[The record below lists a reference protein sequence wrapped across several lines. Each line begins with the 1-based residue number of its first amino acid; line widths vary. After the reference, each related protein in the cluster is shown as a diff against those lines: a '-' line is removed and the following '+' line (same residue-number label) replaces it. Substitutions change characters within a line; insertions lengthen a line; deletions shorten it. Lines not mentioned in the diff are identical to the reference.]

1 MNRTLTRFA
10 LIALA
15 LALPLNACET
25 PPPSQKLPEITFAHL
40 PPIKLNVATVEVVVR
55 YRPPMKAPN
64 VEHLFPTPPLK
75 ALRTW
80 AADRVKAVGRSGK
93 AEFVIDVA
101 SVVEQPLQKKSGFTA
116 TFTKQQ
122 EARYDLLI
130 EASVEVA
137 DGLKHDRAVA
147 RASRFFTTREDVTLT
162 QRDRIWFDETEKLMA
177 EFNAEMQRNVQQF
190 LGAWIR

>member
-25 PPPSQKLPEITFAHL
+25 PPPAQKLPEITFAHL

-80 AADRVKAVGRSGK
+80 AADRVKAVGRSGT
-93 AEFVIDVA
+93 AAFGID
-101 SVVEQPLQKKSGFTA
+101 L
-116 TFTKQQ
+116 
-122 EARYDLLI
+122 
-130 EASVEVA
+130 
-137 DGLKHDRAVA
+137 A
-147 RASRFFTTREDVTLT
+147 RAP
-162 QRDRIWFDETEKLMA
+162 
-177 EFNAEMQRNVQQF
+177 
-190 LGAWIR
+190 